1 MPDEM
6 KDQIADYEAE
16 LEQSNFLK
24 RQGAEAWAEMMIGM
38 LGDKIKLD
46 PDKAILFKQ
55 GFVEMMGGG
64 PRFPKFS
71 GPPVPVLPPAAPDPL
86 YIEQQGDDGIV
97 MWDWRTLLANVTH
110 AKRTQGGIVTLYNY
124 GDLLM
129 TLNPEVS
136 AAYWKFYEDY
146 RAYAALMGG
155 YR

>member
-71 GPPVPVLPPAAPDPL
+71 GQPVPVPPNSPPDP
-86 YIEQQGDDGIV
+86 IHIAQEEGVTV
-97 MWDWRTLLANVTH
+97 MYFWRTLLASATH
-110 AKRTQGGIVTLYNY
+110 AEQKTDGTVVLHNY
-124 GDLLM
+124 GDPLVE
-129 TLNPEVS
+129 LNP
-136 AAYWKFYEDY
+136 AAGAALWKFIEDY
-146 RAYAALMGG
+146 HSYERSMGG

>member
-1 MPDEM
+1 MAWKTWKTRRNQMSDEA

-16 LEQSNFLK
+16 VEQSNFLK

-71 GPPVPVLPPAAPDPL
+71 GPVTVQMPPSPPDPI
-86 YIEQQGDDGIV
+86 YIQ
-97 MWDWRTLLANVTH
+97 TTC
-110 AKRTQGGIVTLYNY
+110 
-124 GDLLM
+124 
-129 TLNPEVS
+129 
-136 AAYWKFYEDY
+136 
-146 RAYAALMGG
+146 
-155 YR
+155 

>member
-38 LGDKIKLD
+38 LGDKIKMD

-64 PRFPKFS
+64 PRFPKL
-71 GPPVPVLPPAAPDPL
+71 GTPVPVQPATAPDPL
-86 YIEQQGDDGIV
+86 YIEQQGDEGIV
-97 MWDWRTLLANVTH
+97 LWDWRTLLANVTH
-110 AKRTQGGIVTLYNY
+110 AKRTQDGIVTLYNY